1 MRNVAK
7 SFASFTWAMGMF
19 GVEQLTN
26 LLSEE
31 RSGNRQDRLTEAF
44 ESMTK
49 ATGEVLSDRTKSMFD
64 SGDRFQREMVDLTF
78 DVFRPESWSPE
89 KMFDRAADLAESTAE
104 ALRGKET
111 EETAESEEAA
121 ASTAA

>member
-1 MRNVAK
+1 
-7 SFASFTWAMGMF
+7 MF
-19 GVEQLTN
+19 GIEQLTN

-31 RSGNRQDRLTEAF
+31 RSGNRQERLTEAF

-89 KMFDRAADLAESTAE
+89 KMFDRAADLAESTAD
-104 ALRGKET
+104 ALRSKET

-121 ASTAA
+121 AAGTA